1 MSQCEWE
8 SSCIAQVH
16 VTETLRSV
24 RDRDSEMESSIGIEG
39 AWGNVRSRI
48 TEGSYVTV
56 VRSNGY

>member
-24 RDRDSEMESSIGIEG
+24 CDRDSEMESSIGIEG
-39 AWGNVRSRI
+39 GV
-48 TEGSYVTV
+48 G
-56 VRSNGY
+56 